1 MLKVAIYARVST
13 VDQDCSMQLAELHSY
28 CERRAWP
35 VVHDYM
41 DKGISGAKASR
52 PALDRLKADARQRKF
67 DCVVVWKLD
76 RWGRSLIDCINGVR
90 ELAALG
96 IRWISVTQGLD
107 TTSRTRPRGL
117 CLT

>member
-1 MLKVAIYARVST
+1 MFWASEQFAGELIREHKVTLI
-13 VDQDCSMQLAELHSY
+13 
-28 CERRAWP
+28 RRGNRTIRRSWEVASEY
-35 VVHDYM
+35 V
-41 DKGISGAKASR
+41 DKGFSGAKASR
-52 PALDRLKADARQRKF
+52 PALDHLKAEARQRRF
-67 DCVVVWKLD
+67 DAVIVWKLD